1 MKYGVFISYSH
12 KDAKLVSPIVQLIR
26 SMRSDLV
33 FQDTLSIKPGK
44 PWESQLGD
52 ALQQSDVVI
61 VFWCSH
67 SKNSSEV
74 KKEYEKAILENK
86 DVLPVLLD
94 GSELPEEI
102 AKYQWIDLRTVIQ
115 HHRSSMLKKIALSI
129 AVLIPIIF
137 AVMVWMINSGSNS
150 SPDTSYANTNPSN
163 GSASK
168 NDSNLN
174 ASPIDSFNL
183 PYPDD
188 GSINAAPGMSNS
200 NNDSSIGSGGNYDS
214 NLSASPIDS
223 FYQPYPDKGSYTVK
237 YDNSSGDLFIWVLII
252 LAVAALL
259 IPWWLFKRNR
269 SKKKKRQLSTSI
281 VADKLYQQLNDKLP
295 RVSK

>member
-12 KDAKLVSPIVQLIR
+12 KDAKLISPIVQLIR

-74 KKEYEKAILENK
+74 KKEYEKAIQENK

-94 GSELPEEI
+94 GSELPDEI

-115 HHRSSMLKKIALSI
+115 HRKSSLLKKIVLSI
-129 AVLIPIIF
+129 AILIPIVL
-137 AVMVWMINSGSNS
+137 AVMVMMVGNNAAPGI
-150 SPDTSYANTNPSN
+150 SYAGRDSTD
-163 GSASK
+163 GSIG
-168 NDSNLN
+168 NYDSTLN
-174 ASPIDSFNL
+174 ASPIDSFN
-183 PYPDD
+183 
-188 GSINAAPGMSNS
+188 
-200 NNDSSIGSGGNYDS
+200 
-214 NLSASPIDS
+214 
-223 FYQPYPDKGSYTVK
+223 QPYPDNGLNTVN
-237 YDNSSGDLFIWVLII
+237 YDNSSGDLFIWLLII
-252 LAVAALL
+252 LAIAALF
-259 IPWWLFKRNR
+259 IPWWLIKRNR